1 MLSSK
6 PTLSLIS
13 NENAQKQ
20 ALAAAAKLLSEGQ
33 FSSTKYYHNPEE
45 RAEKKM
51 VAIAVSLEPIECLFY
66 YHRLLVMHMFLC
78 ERSLAA
84 VWLLDV
90 LQSRC
95 PVI

>member
-33 FSSTKYYHNPEE
+33 FSSTTQRNTQP
-45 RAEKKM
+45 RGTSGKKM

-90 LQSRC
+90 LQS
-95 PVI
+95 